1 VIYLDNNATTR
12 PAREVREAMAPYL
25 EEAWGNASS
34 RHAAGRRARSAVDQA
49 REEVASL
56 IGASP
61 EEIIFTSGGTE
72 SLNTALHSAIVSHP
86 DRRRIVITAT
96 EHSATTTPCA
106 FWESQG
112 FEVIRIPVDRRG
124 IPDAEAFATA
134 VTERPSIASI
144 LWANNETGLIHPIA
158 DLAAAAQAADA
169 LLIADA
175 VQAVGKIPVDTR
187 DVPVSMLALSGH
199 KFHGPKGVGALY
211 VRRSLRFAPLLLG
224 GGQEHDRRSGT
235 ENVPGIAGLGRA
247 STLCPE
253 LPDPTIAALR
263 DRFETGVRQIA
274 PNTMIHG
281 EGAPRLP
288 NTSNL
293 AFPGIDG
300 EALLILLD
308 QAGICV
314 SPGSACGSAARN
326 PSPVLTAMG
335 LSTELAK
342 SSVRFSLSRET
353 TDAEIDT
360 TLTELERILA
370 RIASVF
376 SSDDGPVVRRS

>member
-1 VIYLDNNATTR
+1 
-12 PAREVREAMAPYL
+12 
-25 EEAWGNASS
+25 
-34 RHAAGRRARSAVDQA
+34 
-49 REEVASL
+49 
-56 IGASP
+56 
-61 EEIIFTSGGTE
+61 
-72 SLNTALHSAIVSHP
+72 
-86 DRRRIVITAT
+86 
-96 EHSATTTPCA
+96 
-106 FWESQG
+106 
-112 FEVIRIPVDRRG
+112 
-124 IPDAEAFATA
+124 
-134 VTERPSIASI
+134 
-144 LWANNETGLIHPIA
+144 
-158 DLAAAAQAADA
+158 
-169 LLIADA
+169 
-175 VQAVGKIPVDTR
+175 
-187 DVPVSMLALSGH
+187 MLALSGH
-199 KFHGPKGVGALY
+199 KFYGPKGVGALY

-247 STLCPE
+247 STLCTD
-253 LPDPTIAALR
+253 LPDPAIAALR
-263 DRFETGVRQIA
+263 DRFESGVRRIA
-274 PNTMIHG
+274 PQILIHG

-360 TLTELERILA
+360 TLSELERILA